1 VPIQFTFRHALIAS
15 VSIIKIM
22 FHISI
27 FRFIN
32 PVVVSSTIATVGLSF
47 YSYGFPLV
55 GTCPEIGA
63 VQILVVI
70 VFCLVSLLNSDSYFV
85 YVIDRC
91 SVLIYFIIYCF
102 LQYLRKISVFGHR
115 IFLIYAVSLMPQY
128 SFELL
133 FTRENKFL
141 WCKK

>member
-1 VPIQFTFRHALIAS
+1 
-15 VSIIKIM
+15 M
-22 FHISI
+22 FDISI

-32 PVVVSSTIATVGLSF
+32 PVVVSSTIAAVGLSF

-55 GTCPEIGA
+55 GTCLEIGA
-63 VQILVVI
+63 VQILVFI

-85 YVIDRC
+85 YGINRC

-102 LQYLRKISVFGHR
+102 WQYLRKISVFGHH
-115 IFLIYAVSLMPQY
+115 IFQIYAVSLMPHY
-128 SFELL
+128 SSELL
-133 FTRENKFL
+133 FRRENKFL